1 LGLNPKIQIA
11 STILIVD
18 KDPEGTLPDLQER
31 EGYSVVVVNTGQEAL
46 TQVNQ
51 RSYDVVLMDGN
62 QPDTEALSLLSSLK
76 QSNPHCPIVILSSML
91 ETKDKP
97 EFLNHGAFDFLKKP
111 YTADEFNDTLR
122 RALEFKAARRITENT
137 ISGFIANGERYRA
150 IVQAAQDAIILG
162 DQEGNILS
170 WNEAAHNMFGYTAEE
185 VVGNPLTLLMP
196 PRYRQAHQQG
206 LERFRSTGEM
216 RVVGKTVE
224 LHGLRKGGEE
234 FPIELSLSC
243 SVETEEVFYC
253 GIIRDISERKRAEQS
268 LKDSEE
274 RFRKIFVTSN
284 DAIFVLDLQEDR
296 MLNVNPRACEVLGYS
311 HEELLSIPLSVIHGH
326 DIHKFHAFCDS
337 VRAQGEGWT
346 NELTCL
352 TKSGRPISCE
362 ISASIMELG
371 GSQCL
376 VFFVCDHS
384 ARHKAE
390 QALAESENHFHL
402 TLNNIN
408 DAVFYA
414 DLSGKILWV
423 NQQALKLFERS
434 LEDLLGSPLMECL
447 SPEAAALAESR
458 LASIRAGVSVPPL
471 VEFKVIRPDGSE
483 RWIEAN
489 VSNVAQDEMVVGR
502 LLVGRD
508 ITQHKQA
515 ELSLVERNCLLAL
528 DAEVGQII
536 NKHLAFR
543 DLLQACTEAIVR
555 HIDAAFARIWTL
567 NVEDQVL
574 ELQAS
579 AGLYTHLN
587 GPHGRVRVGH
597 LKIGKIASE
606 QKPHL
611 TNAVMG
617 DPRIPE
623 QEWARREGLVAFAG
637 FPLMR
642 DHEVIGVMALFS
654 RHSLSEF
661 TMQSLGMVADR
672 LTTAIGRQRAL
683 EKEEMVCRQNERILG
698 SMGEGIYGLN
708 LEGKTTFVN
717 LIGAKMLGYEVEELI
732 GTLMHDTMHHTK
744 PDGVSPYPQEECP
757 MYAAFKD
764 SKVHRVYDEVLWRKD
779 GTRFPVEYTSR
790 PMWEEGKLV
799 GAVVTFQD
807 ITERNLM
814 AAQLL
819 EETKL
824 GEVARVVGDI
834 GHDMKNMLM
843 PVINGAKLVEEEL
856 EEHFGKITGM
866 PVSMKEVEASRNFT
880 KEALDMVV
888 NNARR
893 IQDRVREIADTVKGL
908 TSPLRLS
915 SCQVAGVVEDVFAS
929 LRLWATEKGVS
940 LRVQGLDSLPLI
952 QADTHRLFNA
962 LYNLINNA
970 IPETP
975 VGGSVTIVG
984 SLGPEA
990 KTVVIRVADTGGGMP
1005 PEIRDRLFSKEAI
1018 SGKPGGTGLGTKI
1031 VKDVVDAHGGTI
1043 TVDSELGNGTTF
1055 TIELPIQCQLG

>member
-1 LGLNPKIQIA
+1 MKIA
-11 STILIVD
+11 SAILILD
-18 KDPEGTLPDLQER
+18 KDSEGTIHDLLER
-31 EGYSVVVVNTGQEAL
+31 EGYPVTVAKTEQEAL
-46 TQVNQ
+46 TQVKQ
-51 RSYDVVLMDGN
+51 RSYDVVLMEGN
-62 QPDTEALSLLSSLK
+62 QPDKEALSLLSSLK

-91 ETKDKP
+91 KTKDKS
-97 EFLNHGAFDFLKKP
+97 EFLNRGAFGFLRKP
-111 YTADEFNDTLR
+111 YTADEFEDTLQ
-122 RALEFKAARRITENT
+122 RALDFKAARRITENT
-137 ISGFIANGERYRA
+137 MSGLIASGERYRT
-150 IVQAAQDAIILG
+150 IVQAAQNAIILG
-162 DQEGNILS
+162 DAEGNILS
-170 WNEAAHNMFGYTAEE
+170 WNKAAHNMFGYTAEE
-185 VVGNPLTLLMP
+185 VVGHPLTLLMP

-253 GIIRDISERKRAEQS
+253 GIIRDITERKLAEQS

-274 RFRKIFVTSN
+274 RFRKIFARAN
-284 DAIFVLDLQEDR
+284 DGILVLDPQNDKI
-296 MLNVNPRACEVLGYS
+296 LNANPRACMMFEYS
-311 HEELLSIPLSVIHGH
+311 HEELLAIPLSAIHGNE
-326 DIHKFHAFCDS
+326 IQKFQAFCDS
-337 VRAQGEGWT
+337 VGEEGQGWT
-346 NELTCL
+346 NELACL
-352 TKSGRPISCE
+352 TKSGRHIFCE
-362 ISASIMELG
+362 ISASTMELDG
-371 GSQCL
+371 IQCL

-384 ARHKAE
+384 ARKNAE
-390 QALAESENHFHL
+390 QALAESENQFHL

-423 NQQALKLFERS
+423 NQQALNLFERS
-434 LEDLLGSPLMECL
+434 REDLIGFPLMDCL

-458 LASIRAGVSVPPL
+458 LASVRAGTSVSPL
-471 VEFKVIRPDGSE
+471 VEFKVLRPDGTS

-489 VSNVAQDEMVVGR
+489 VSNVTQDEMVIGR

-508 ITQHKQA
+508 ITQRKQA
-515 ELSLVERNCLLAL
+515 ELLLVERNCLLAL
-528 DAEVGQII
+528 DAEVGKII
-536 NKHLAFR
+536 NKDLAFR

-555 HIDAAFARIWTL
+555 HVDAAFARIWTL
-567 NVEDQVL
+567 NSADQVL

-579 AGLYTHLN
+579 AGLYTRLN
-587 GPHGRVRVGH
+587 GTHSRVRVGH

-611 TNAVMG
+611 TNAVIG

-623 QEWARREGLVAFAG
+623 QEWAKREGLVAFAG

-642 DHEVIGVMALFS
+642 DHEVFGVMALFS

-661 TMQSLGMVADR
+661 TMDSLGMVADR

-683 EKEEMVCRQNERILG
+683 ETEHRLCSQNERILD
-698 SMGEGIYGLN
+698 SMGEGICGLD

-717 LIGAKMLGYEVEELI
+717 PIGAKMLGYEVEELI
-732 GTLMHDTMHHTK
+732 GTSMHDRMHYTK
-744 PDGVSPYPQEECP
+744 ADGVSPYPREDCP
-757 MYAAFKD
+757 MYASLKD
-764 SKVHRVYDEVLWRKD
+764 GQVHRVYEEVLWRKD

-790 PMWEEGKLV
+790 PMWEEGQLV
-799 GAVVTFQD
+799 GALVTFQD
-807 ITERNLM
+807 ITEWKQM
-814 AAQLL
+814 TAELL
-819 EETKL
+819 EKTKL

-843 PVINGAKLVEEEL
+843 PVLNAAKLVEEEL

-866 PVSMKEVEASRNFT
+866 PTKEVEASRNFT
-880 KEALDMVV
+880 KEALDMIV

-893 IQDRVREIADTVKGL
+893 IHNRVREIADTVKGI
-908 TSPLRLS
+908 TSPLRLV
-915 SCQVAGVVEDVFAS
+915 SCQVGGVVEEVFVS
-929 LRLWATEKGVS
+929 LRLYAKEKGVS
-940 LRVQGLDSLPLI
+940 LHVQGLESLPLI
-952 QADTHRLFNA
+952 HADTNRLFNA

-975 VGGSVTIVG
+975 VGGSVTVVG
-984 SLGPEA
+984 SIGPEA
-990 KTVVIRVADTGGGMP
+990 KTIVIRVADTGGGMP
-1005 PEIRDRLFSKEAI
+1005 PDIRDSLFTKGAI
-1018 SGKPGGTGLGTKI
+1018 SGRPGGTGLGTKI

-1043 TVDSELGNGTTF
+1043 TVDSEQGKGTIF
-1055 TIELPIQCQLG
+1055 TIELPIHCQPG

>member
-1 LGLNPKIQIA
+1 MKIA
-11 STILIVD
+11 SAILILD
-18 KDPEGTLPDLQER
+18 KDSEGTIHDLLER
-31 EGYSVVVVNTGQEAL
+31 EGYPVTVAKTEQEAL
-46 TQVNQ
+46 TQVKQ
-51 RSYDVVLMDGN
+51 RSYDVVLMEGN
-62 QPDTEALSLLSSLK
+62 QPDKEALSLLSSLK

-91 ETKDKP
+91 KTKDKS
-97 EFLNHGAFDFLKKP
+97 EFLNRGAFGFLRKP
-111 YTADEFNDTLR
+111 YTADEFEDTLQ
-122 RALEFKAARRITENT
+122 RALDFKAARRITENT
-137 ISGFIANGERYRA
+137 MSGLIASGERYRT
-150 IVQAAQDAIILG
+150 IVQAAQNAIILG
-162 DQEGNILS
+162 DAEGNILS
-170 WNEAAHNMFGYTAEE
+170 WNKAAHNMFGYTAEE
-185 VVGNPLTLLMP
+185 VVGHPLTLLMP

-253 GIIRDISERKRAEQS
+253 GIIRDITERKLAEQS

-274 RFRKIFVTSN
+274 RFRKIFARAN
-284 DAIFVLDLQEDR
+284 DGILVLDPQNDKI
-296 MLNVNPRACEVLGYS
+296 LNANPRACMMFEYS
-311 HEELLSIPLSVIHGH
+311 HEELLAIPLSAIHGNE
-326 DIHKFHAFCDS
+326 IQKFQAFCDS
-337 VRAQGEGWT
+337 VGEEGQGWT
-346 NELTCL
+346 NELACL
-352 TKSGRPISCE
+352 TKSGRPIFCE
-362 ISASIMELG
+362 ISASTMELDG
-371 GSQCL
+371 IQCL

-384 ARHKAE
+384 ARKNAE
-390 QALAESENHFHL
+390 QALAESENQFHL

-423 NQQALKLFERS
+423 NQQALNLFERS
-434 LEDLLGSPLMECL
+434 REDLIGFPLMDCL

-458 LASIRAGVSVPPL
+458 LASVRAGTSVSPL
-471 VEFKVIRPDGSE
+471 VEFKVLRPDGTS

-489 VSNVAQDEMVVGR
+489 VSNVTQDEMVIGR

-508 ITQHKQA
+508 ITQRKQA
-515 ELSLVERNCLLAL
+515 ELLLVERNCLLAL
-528 DAEVGQII
+528 DAEVGKII
-536 NKHLAFR
+536 NKDLAFR

-555 HIDAAFARIWTL
+555 HVDAAFARIWTL
-567 NVEDQVL
+567 NSADQVL

-579 AGLYTHLN
+579 AGLYTRLN
-587 GPHGRVRVGH
+587 GTHSRVRVGH

-611 TNAVMG
+611 TNAVIG

-623 QEWARREGLVAFAG
+623 QEWAKREGLVAFAG

-642 DHEVIGVMALFS
+642 DNEVFGVMALFA
-654 RHSLSEF
+654 RHSLPEF
-661 TMQSLGMVADR
+661 TMRNLGMVADR
-672 LTTAIGRQRAL
+672 LTTAIDRQRAL
-683 EKEEMVCRQNERILG
+683 EMEHRLCSQNERILD

-708 LEGKTTFVN
+708 MEGKTTFVN
-717 LIGAKMLGYEVEELI
+717 PIGAKMLGYEVEELI

-744 PDGVSPYPQEECP
+744 ADGVSPYPREECP
-757 MYAAFKD
+757 MYASLKD
-764 SKVHRVYDEVLWRKD
+764 GQVHRVYDEVLWRKD
-779 GTRFPVEYTSR
+779 GTRLPVEYTSR

-807 ITERNLM
+807 ITEQKLM

-824 GEVARVVGDI
+824 GEVGRVVGDI

-866 PVSMKEVEASRNFT
+866 PMKEVEASRNFT
-880 KEALDMVV
+880 KEALDMIV

-893 IQDRVREIADTVKGL
+893 IQDRVREIADTVKGI
-908 TSPLRLS
+908 TSPLRLAP
-915 SCQVAGVVEDVFAS
+915 CQVAAIVENVFLS
-929 LRLWATEKGVS
+929 LRLYATEKGVS
-940 LRVQGLDSLPLI
+940 LRVQRLESLPLI
-952 QADTHRLFNA
+952 HADTNRLFNA
-962 LYNLINNA
+962 FYNLINNA

-975 VGGSVTIVG
+975 VGGSVTVVG

-1005 PEIRDRLFSKEAI
+1005 PEIRDSLFSKGAI
-1018 SGKPGGTGLGTKI
+1018 SGKAGGTGLGTKI

-1043 TVDSELGNGTTF
+1043 IVDSEQGKGTTF
-1055 TIELPIQCQLG
+1055 AMELPIHCQLG

>member
-1 LGLNPKIQIA
+1 MSLNPNRQIA
-11 STILIVD
+11 SSILIVD
-18 KDPEGTLPDLQER
+18 QDTEGTLPDLQER
-31 EGYSVVVVNTGQEAL
+31 EGYSVVLVKTGQEAL
-46 TQVNQ
+46 TQINQ
-51 RSYDVVLMDGN
+51 RPYDLVLLDGN
-62 QPDTEALSLLSSLK
+62 QPDKDAFSLLSSLK

-91 ETKDKP
+91 ELKDKP
-97 EFLNHGAFDFLKKP
+97 EFLRRGAFDFLRKP
-111 YTADEFNDTLR
+111 YTADEFQDTLH

-137 ISGFIANGERYRA
+137 LSGFMANGERYRA
-150 IVQAAQDAIILG
+150 IVQAAQDGIILG

-170 WNEAAHNMFGYTAEE
+170 WNEAAHKMFGYTAEE
-185 VVGNPLTLLMP
+185 VIGNPLTLLMP

-206 LERFRSTGEM
+206 LERVRATGEM
-216 RVVGKTVE
+216 RVIGKTVE

-253 GIIRDISERKRAEQS
+253 GIIRDISERKLAEQS

-274 RFRKIFVTSN
+274 RFRKIFTSSN
-284 DAIFVLDLQEDR
+284 DGIFVLDLQNGR
-296 MLNVNPRACEVLGYS
+296 ILNVNPRACMMLEYS
-311 HEELLSIPLSVIHGH
+311 HEELLAIPISAIHG
-326 DIHKFHAFCDS
+326 DEIHKFQAFCDS
-337 VRAQGEGWT
+337 VREEGQGWT

-352 TKSGRPISCE
+352 TKSGRHIFCD
-362 ISASIMELG
+362 ISASTMELDG
-371 GSQCL
+371 IPCL

-384 ARHKAE
+384 ARKNAE

-423 NQQALKLFERS
+423 NQQALKLSERS

-447 SPEAAALAESR
+447 SPEASALAESR
-458 LASIRAGVSVPPL
+458 LASVRAGVSVSPL
-471 VEFKVIRPDGSE
+471 VEFQVLRPDGTS

-489 VSNVAQDEMVVGR
+489 VSNVTQDEIVIGR

-508 ITQHKQA
+508 ITQRKQA

-528 DAEVGQII
+528 DAEVGKII
-536 NKHLAFR
+536 NKNLEFR

-555 HIDAAFARIWTL
+555 HVDAAFARIWTL
-567 NVEDQVL
+567 NSAEQVL

-579 AGLYTHLN
+579 AGLYTQLN
-587 GPHGRVRVGH
+587 GTHSRVRVGH

-611 TNAVMG
+611 TNAVIG

-623 QEWARREGLVAFAG
+623 QEWAKREGLVAFAG
-637 FPLMR
+637 FPLRR
-642 DHEVIGVMALFS
+642 DHEVIGVMALFA

-661 TMQSLGMVADR
+661 TMGSLGLVADR
-672 LTTAIGRQRAL
+672 LTMAIDRQRAL
-683 EKEEMVCRQNERILG
+683 EMEHMLCRQNERILD

-717 LIGAKMLGYEVEELI
+717 RIGAKMLGYEVEELI
-732 GTLMHDTMHHTK
+732 GTPMHDTMHHTK
-744 PDGVSPYPQEECP
+744 PDGVSPYPHEECP
-757 MYAAFKD
+757 IYRAFKD
-764 SKVHRVYDEVLWRKD
+764 NKVHRVYDEVLWRKD
-779 GTRFPVEYTSR
+779 GTSFPVEYTSR
-790 PMWEEGKLV
+790 PMWEEGQLV

-807 ITERNLM
+807 ITERKLM

-824 GEVARVVGDI
+824 GEVTRVMGDI

-843 PVINGAKLVEEEL
+843 PVLNGAKLVEEEL
-856 EEHFGKITGM
+856 EEHFAKITGM
-866 PVSMKEVEASRNFT
+866 PMKEVEASRNFT

-893 IQDRVREIADTVKGL
+893 IQDRVREIADTVKGI
-908 TSPLRLS
+908 TSPFRPAP
-915 SCQVAGVVEDVFAS
+915 CQVAGVVEEVFVS
-929 LRLWATEKGVS
+929 LRLYGKERGVS
-940 LRVQGLDSLPLI
+940 LHVQGLDSLPLI

-970 IPETP
+970 IPEIP
-975 VGGSVTIVG
+975 VGGSVTVVG

-1005 PEIRDRLFSKEAI
+1005 PEIRDSLFSKGAI
-1018 SGKPGGTGLGTKI
+1018 SGKLGGTGLGTRI

-1043 TVDSELGNGTTF
+1043 TVDSEQGEGTTF
-1055 TIELPIQCQLG
+1055 TMELPIHSHPG